1 MITKERLK
9 ELIKQEATIYG
20 VFIYGISDLAKVI
33 PYKLYNSF
41 YIEET
46 DGQESLMINFGEDSD
61 IRPGFINYL
70 QNLFET
76 KEQAQ
81 WYLDN
86 TFERTEK
93 LALPMWEEFYNHNKT
108 IDNYRILFTSKDKER
123 IELCI
128 CGNIDEADPESIVIF
143 NLDNDLDQSYLFD
156 KLANEENYK
165 EACKLCGKL
174 FEGEE

>member
-1 MITKERLK
+1 MITKERLE
-9 ELIKQEATIYG
+9 ELIKQGATIWC
-20 VFIYGISDLAKVI
+20 S
-33 PYKLYNSF
+33 YKLNYTV
-41 YIEET
+41 IEVNLT
-46 DGQESLMINFGEDSD
+46 DKDRFLIYRDDMSILDRDTEYTYQLK
-61 IRPGFINYL
+61 
-70 QNLFET
+70 NLFET
-76 KEQAQ
+76 KKQAK
-81 WYLDN
+81 WCLDN

-93 LALPMWEEFYNHNKT
+93 LALPMWEEFYNHDKT

-174 FEGEE
+174 FAGEE